1 MNIFEAIKKGDK
13 ILKKQGIKSYKLDS
27 EILMSKVFQKNRI
40 DIILNSNK
48 NLSDKE
54 MIHYI
59 NLIEQR
65 SKKKPVAYLVGKKEF
80 WKYEFDVT
88 KDVLIPRPDT

>member
-13 ILKKQGIKSYKLDS
+13 ILKKRGIKSYKLDS
-27 EILMSKVFQKNRI
+27 EILMSKVFQKNRV

-54 MIHYI
+54 IIHYN

-65 SKKKPVAYLVGKKEF
+65 SKKKTSRIFSGQKRILE
-80 WKYEFDVT
+80 
-88 KDVLIPRPDT
+88 I